1 MKSFQIVD
9 DFTVVERLPGYDVM
23 NNPQRLTVAEL
34 IPIGVNWKSGG
45 IFRSIQNQDGVI
57 GVLLRDLSGIAIV
70 EAPYDPSSNKA
81 YIIDSDGK
89 IRAHINPQINLD
101 HLMFYDV
108 LYTRGT
114 LAFLAAAANHDVR
127 VEVNDVDGIVSRI
140 AESR

>member
-1 MKSFQIVD
+1 MKSFQIVN

-34 IPIGVNWKSGG
+34 TPIGVNWKSGG
-45 IFRSIQNQDGVI
+45 IFRSIQSQDGVI
-57 GVLLRDLSGIAIV
+57 GVLLRGLSGIAIV

-89 IRAHINPQINLD
+89 VRAHVKSQMNLG

-108 LYTRGT
+108 LYTRGS
-114 LAFLAAAANHDVR
+114 LVFLAAAANNDVR
-127 VEVNDVDGIVSRI
+127 VEVNDVDGIVLRV